1 MSTLAGN
8 LAHPRR
14 ELPGDSSDWLTS
26 LYMTQGGQA
35 MTDGAKA
42 IVGLAEAVE
51 SLRAEL
57 MTAAEAGRNQPMQ
70 FSVEPVE
77 LTAQV
82 AVSKDASG
90 KIGWHLLGVG
100 GSYQSAN
107 TQTLTLRLAPVWKR
121 PDGTLER
128 DFTIV
133 SAGPAGDVIGP
144 HSLRSS
150 CPTGWTKCCRV
161 CHPSGWTG

>member
-1 MSTLAGN
+1 
-8 LAHPRR
+8 
-14 ELPGDSSDWLTS
+14 
-26 LYMTQGGQA
+26 

-57 MTAAEAGRNQPMQ
+57 MKAVEAGKDQPMQ

-82 AVSKDASG
+82 VVTKGADG
-90 KIGWHLLGVG
+90 KIGWSLLGVG
-100 GSYQSAN
+100 GSYESAS
-107 TQTLTLRLAPVWKR
+107 TQTLTLKLAPVWKK

-128 DFTIV
+128 DFTIA
-133 SAGPAGDVIGP
+133 SAGTARDVIGP
-144 HSLRSS
+144 HS
-150 CPTGWTKCCRV
+150 
-161 CHPSGWTG
+161 